1 MTEKRIK
8 VVLTPVYSEWSAE
21 RCERELTFSM
31 MMRAEL
37 LLLGIN
43 F

>member
-8 VVLTPVYSEWSAE
+8 VVLTLFTLSGRLRDA
-21 RCERELTFSM
+21 RELTFSM